1 MYKEEEFKL
10 AGRRCFYRNIG
21 SSKWLNGKVLFTGS
35 EGFNVGQI
43 SHGRPVFVIEDEQS
57 GDIQSVPV
65 NDVRFKNPL
74 NESTVS
80 GTSKQVGD
88 E

>member
-10 AGRRCFYRNIG
+10 AGRRCFYRKDS
-21 SSKWLNGKVLFTGS
+21 SSKWLNGKVLFTGT
-35 EGFNVGQI
+35 EGFKI
-43 SHGRPVFVIEDEQS
+43 DDLSHASPVFVVEDNQS
-57 GDIQSVPV
+57 GDIQSVQV

-80 GTSKQVGD
+80 GASK
-88 E
+88 

>member
-10 AGRRCFYRNIG
+10 AGRRCFYREDDK
-21 SSKWLNGKVLFTGS
+21 SKWLNGKVLFTGS
-35 EGFNVGQI
+35 EDFNIGDLRQE
-43 SHGRPVFVIEDEQS
+43 RPVFVIEDEQS

-80 GTSKQVGD
+80 GASK
-88 E
+88 